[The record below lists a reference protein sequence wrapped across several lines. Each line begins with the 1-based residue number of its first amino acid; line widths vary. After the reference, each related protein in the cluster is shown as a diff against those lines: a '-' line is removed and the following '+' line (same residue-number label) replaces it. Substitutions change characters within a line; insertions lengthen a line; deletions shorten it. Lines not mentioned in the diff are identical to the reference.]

1 MAAVTS
7 NPQSSVLNSIVYFS
21 LMSQSNVN
29 QRRRSSYSTVLQ
41 EPRLLTMVL
50 ESSTAGI
57 WPADEYGGV
66 IKYGQHLDVM
76 AHLLLVIAG
85 YVAPA

>member
-1 MAAVTS
+1 
-7 NPQSSVLNSIVYFS
+7 
-21 LMSQSNVN
+21 MSQ
-29 QRRRSSYSTVLQ
+29 
-41 EPRLLTMVL
+41 LLKMVL

-66 IKYGQHLDVM
+66 IKYGQHLDIM